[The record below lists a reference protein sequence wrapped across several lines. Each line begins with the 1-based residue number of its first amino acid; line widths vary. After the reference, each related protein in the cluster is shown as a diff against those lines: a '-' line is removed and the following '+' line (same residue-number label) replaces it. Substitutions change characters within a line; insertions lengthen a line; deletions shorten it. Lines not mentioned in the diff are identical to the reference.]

1 MTAHNA
7 PSIAGL
13 PEQNLPALD
22 AEAREG
28 LGPGDVEQVRHHRLR
43 VSKDQDAASLQLLGG
58 LDKDLKASAVDER
71 QIRDV
76 EHDVAGAAGQVAQP
90 RGQQLRVEDVQ
101 LPGYAKRARRPLDRL
116 DLKRWNHEG
125 PQEAYRASKL
135 ILCPLPETSLRRLYT
150 LPTVGAAREAREDVG
165 NRRILTVPNLLSFVR
180 ILLIPLFVVMLLRDD
195 TRLAGFLLLGAVVAT
210 DWVDGVIARRTGQV
224 TELGKLLD
232 PLADRFAMAAALI
245 TFVVIDVFPLWGAL
259 LILGRD
265 AVVLVAAAVL
275 TLTRGPRIEVRTMG
289 KYATFTLLWGMPMIA
304 WGNAGL
310 PFDDLTLALGWLWFP
325 VGAIEYYVAA
335 VLYAI
340 DLRDAYR
347 ARRT

>member
-1 MTAHNA
+1 
-7 PSIAGL
+7 
-13 PEQNLPALD
+13 
-22 AEAREG
+22 
-28 LGPGDVEQVRHHRLR
+28 
-43 VSKDQDAASLQLLGG
+43 
-58 LDKDLKASAVDER
+58 
-71 QIRDV
+71 
-76 EHDVAGAAGQVAQP
+76 
-90 RGQQLRVEDVQ
+90 
-101 LPGYAKRARRPLDRL
+101 
-116 DLKRWNHEG
+116 
-125 PQEAYRASKL
+125 
-135 ILCPLPETSLRRLYT
+135 
-150 LPTVGAAREAREDVG
+150 VGAVEEAGEG
-165 NRRILTVPNLLSFVR
+165 TGGRRVLTVPNLLSFVR
-180 ILLIPLFVVMLLRDD
+180 ILLIPVFVVLLLREG

-265 AVVLVAAAVL
+265 AVVLVAAGVL
-275 TLTRGPRIEVRTMG
+275 ALTRGPRIEVRAMG

-310 PFDDLTLALGWLWFP
+310 PLDDLMLVLGWLWFP

-347 ARRT
+347 ARRA